1 MLKFDTQDTVK
12 SMLDNMKT
20 SQDAEAFFTY
30 VSDMFPK
37 PELSKQN
44 IEAARKI
51 FRFSGKYNEVSAFD
65 FINNEEVTDDV
76 WPVVLAR
83 NVLRVCEERKI
94 DPIGIPSGSGF
105 SKFHDKWSGLIFEC
119 VSTQK

>member
-20 SQDAEAFFTY
+20 SEDVDAFFTY
-30 VSDMFPK
+30 VSDTFPK

-51 FRFSGKYNEVSAFD
+51 IKLSGKHNEVSAFD
-65 FINNEEVTDDV
+65 FINDEQITDEV

-83 NVLRVCEERKI
+83 HVIRVCEERKI
-94 DPIGIPSGSGF
+94 DPTGPPTKIGF
-105 SKFHDKWSGLIFEC
+105 SSFHEKWGGVI
-119 VSTQK
+119 VSSVE

>member
-12 SMLDNMKT
+12 TMLDNMKT
-20 SQDAEAFFTY
+20 SEDAEAFFTY

-44 IEAARKI
+44 IEVARKI
-51 FRFSGKYNEVSAFD
+51 IKMSGKHNEVSAFD
-65 FINNEEVTDDV
+65 FINDEQITDEV

-83 NVLRVCEERKI
+83 HVIRVCEERKI
-94 DPIGIPSGSGF
+94 DPIGLPNRPGF
-105 SKFHDKWSGLIFEC
+105 SSFHEKWGGVIVSC
-119 VSTQK
+119 VE